1 MSIKTILKNS
11 EVESIIKVTGSNGD
25 VETILLNDD
34 IVSASQIA
42 ETTTSQ
48 VVNINGAQWTGA
60 TDGVAQIY
68 RNDVLI
74 TTLNA
79 AASGAV
85 EMNGQMMMPDTTEN
99 LSDIVIQFSG
109 GQSEV
114 WLRLKKVSGYK
125 SKIEYGLY
133 GSYDNED
140 VIGPRDIS
148 GSPGPAEMPR
158 SMLPVVGSG
167 NYQFTL
173 STDTSEAGTAY
184 EDTSYYYDT
193 PPSSNMVP
201 GLYRRAFVGNFAD
214 APNNGIDV
222 NFCRNNPGWYG
233 QADTYVGFGNQDLEN
248 ASNYTFE
255 WTGWF
260 KAPVTGTYNF
270 WLQSDD
276 DAYMWMNYPALAD
289 QNGDGNQI
297 VSTSNDLTKISNS
310 LILTADCWY
319 PVRIQYGEWG
329 GAEMCQVYWSTTSD
343 EVAYAGND
351 NGTSGYTVWYH
362 NGDTKGI

>member
-125 SKIEYGLY
+125 SKIEYGIY
-133 GSYDNED
+133 GSYDDETI
-140 VIGPRDIS
+140 VGPKNIS

-158 SMLPVVGSG
+158 NSLPTPGSG
-167 NYQFTL
+167 AYNYTM
-173 STDTSEAGTAY
+173 SYDTSEAGTAY
-184 EDTSYYYDT
+184 EDVSYYFDA
-193 PPSSNMVP
+193 PPSANMIP
-201 GLYRRAFVGNFAD
+201 GLYRTAYQGNFAASPGD
-214 APNNGIDV
+214 PVDTV
-222 NFCRNNPGWYG
+222 FCREAAGWYG
-233 QADTYVGFGNQDLEN
+233 QGDSFVGFGNIDLEG

-270 WLQSDD
+270 WVQADD
-276 DAYMWMNYPALAD
+276 DVHMWMNAPATV
-289 QNGDGNQI
+289 NSNTDGNTLI
-297 VSTSNDLTKISNS
+297 SASNSVSKTQNS
-310 LILTADCWY
+310 LILTANMWY
-319 PVRIQYGEWG
+319 PVRIQYGEWS
-329 GAEMCQVYWSTTSD
+329 GAEMCQVYWATTDDS
-343 EVAYAGND
+343 VAYAGND
-351 NGTSGYTVWYH
+351 GGASGYQVWYY